1 MFAPGEDPA
10 MRPGIEKGHST
21 DRSAFRKFLNWLDL
35 GIDSNGEKYLEIR
48 RRLVQYFDRKSC
60 ASPDE
65 LADET
70 LNRIARRLAEEGE
83 IRGVTPI
90 HYCYLV
96 ARFVFLEYQR
106 RPDRSYVSTEVLL
119 SLPASSP
126 GAPGPSELDAAEI
139 REQRMKCLESCLQT
153 LQAGQRELIVEY
165 YRGERGAKIE
175 HRSALAARLGVTA
188 NALSIRACR
197 IRAML
202 ERCVRTCCHEK

>member
-1 MFAPGEDPA
+1 MQ
-10 MRPGIEKGHST
+10 PGIEKGRSS

-48 RRLVQYFDRKSC
+48 HRLVQYFDRKNC

-70 LNRIARRLAEEGE
+70 LNRIARRLVEEGE
-83 IRGVTPI
+83 IRGVTPV
-90 HYCYLV
+90 HYCYVV

-119 SLPASSP
+119 SLPAAYP

-139 REQRMKCLESCLQT
+139 REQRLRLPGELST
-153 LQAGQRELIVEY
+153 NAAGRSTGADRGILSRRA
-165 YRGERGAKIE
+165 RGENRTSLCPGGAPGCY
-175 HRSALAARLGVTA
+175 HQRPQHTCLADPRHAGALCQDL
-188 NALSIRACR
+188 LP
-197 IRAML
+197 
-202 ERCVRTCCHEK
+202 